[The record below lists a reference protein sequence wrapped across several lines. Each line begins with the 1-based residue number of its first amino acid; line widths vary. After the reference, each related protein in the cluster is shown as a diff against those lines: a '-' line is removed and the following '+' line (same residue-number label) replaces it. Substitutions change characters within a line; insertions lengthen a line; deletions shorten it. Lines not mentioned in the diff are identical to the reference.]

1 MSALFIKRK
10 NAIPRNI
17 LSRNKIIK
25 KHNLSQEN
33 LAALILSYLTLVDA
47 LIRAINNILLG
58 LRVILMRTLR
68 TPLVPCF
75 LTIIV
80 IIAARRKSLITY

>member
-58 LRVILMRTLR
+58 LRVILIKTLR
-68 TPLVPCF
+68 ILLVPCF
-75 LTIIV
+75 LIIIV
-80 IIAARRKSLITY
+80 IIIIRRKSLITY